1 VKTKSNIL
9 IVSAVIIFLFMSSCD
24 IFNSSKPDYSNKILF
39 TSERSGTK
47 QLYVVDPDGKNIEKI
62 TSGIYSHE
70 WGRWSPNAD
79 KIVCNTSQ
87 WMSPYDYDQ
96 FMVIVKPNSLYRNML
111 SYGNL
116 FEWHPDSNLII
127 YEYDN
132 SGGWGDYT
140 TNIYTEISKSTVI
153 QNSLLSGIE
162 DRTPS
167 YSPDGTLIAFASNRD
182 FLDEWSPRCELYIMS
197 SDGSDQQRLTYLD
210 TTST

>member
-1 VKTKSNIL
+1 MKTKSNIL

-127 YEYDN
+127 YEY
-132 SGGWGDYT
+132 
-140 TNIYTEISKSTVI
+140 
-153 QNSLLSGIE
+153 
-162 DRTPS
+162 
-167 YSPDGTLIAFASNRD
+167 
-182 FLDEWSPRCELYIMS
+182 
-197 SDGSDQQRLTYLD
+197 YL
-210 TTST
+210 